1 MEVKQIL
8 KKYFGYDNFRSG
20 QEDLINN
27 ILNGKD
33 VLGVLPTGGGKSIC
47 YQIPAMLI
55 DGLTIVI
62 SPLIALMKD
71 QVDDLRLK
79 GIPARLMNSSQDF
92 TQTGEVK
99 NEIENGNIKLLYIAP
114 ERLENVFSRNGLKIS
129 TSRK

>member
-114 ERLENVFSRNGLKIS
+114 ERLENVFFFHAMG
-129 TSRK
+129 